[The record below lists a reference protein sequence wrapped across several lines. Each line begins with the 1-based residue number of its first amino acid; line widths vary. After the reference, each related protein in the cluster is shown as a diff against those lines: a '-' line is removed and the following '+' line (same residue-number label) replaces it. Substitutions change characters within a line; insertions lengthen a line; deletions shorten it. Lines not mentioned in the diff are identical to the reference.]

1 MNVVLDDVGGNV
13 AEIVER
19 LEGHDICGSRIMEV
33 ELEDERASYTIR
45 LRAPT
50 SATVQEALAEV
61 NALPSVRR
69 VNVSGLQEVE

>member
-13 AEIVER
+13 SEIVER
-19 LEGHDICGSRIMEV
+19 LEGHDIGTRIMEV